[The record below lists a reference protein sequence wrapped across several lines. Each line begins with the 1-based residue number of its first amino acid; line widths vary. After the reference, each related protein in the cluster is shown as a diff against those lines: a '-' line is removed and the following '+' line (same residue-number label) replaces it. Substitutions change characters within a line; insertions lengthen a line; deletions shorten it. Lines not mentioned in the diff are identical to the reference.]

1 MSALQTVVA
10 SSRPKFLVLSLAC
23 IGLAWAGSVA
33 EGFAI
38 SWWIVM
44 WVVVGGVAAHMG
56 VNLLNE
62 YEDFQS
68 GLDFITVKTPFSGGS
83 GALVEKPEFASKVL
97 AGAMFSLL
105 LTVAAGCYLVYLRG
119 VPLLIIGILGMM
131 LIASYTR
138 YINRNALLCLIAPGI
153 GFGVLMVMGSAI
165 ALSGHVSAAV
175 AWLSLPAFFLVNN
188 LLLLN
193 QFPDMDAD
201 QQVGRNHIVIRYG
214 RVISSRIYVLFMIC
228 AFLSIGI
235 AVALAALP
243 VMALLSMLTLVIALP
258 TARGVLLYASDP
270 RRLNEFLGRNI
281 AITIA
286 TLAMLAVT
294 VAIESGSE
302 CCG

>member
-10 SSRPKFLVLSLAC
+10 SSRPKFLVLSVVC
-23 IGLAWAGSVA
+23 IGLAWAGSIS

-38 SWWIVM
+38 SWWISM
-44 WVVVGGVAAHMG
+44 WVVVGGVAAHIG

-68 GLDFITVKTPFSGGS
+68 GLDLITVKTPFSGGS

-97 AGAMFSLL
+97 ACAMFSLL
-105 LTVAAGCYLVYLRG
+105 LTVAVGCYLVYLRG
-119 VPLLIIGILGMM
+119 VALLIIGILGMM
-131 LIASYTR
+131 LIVSYTR

-193 QFPDMDAD
+193 QFPDVDAD
-201 QQVGRNHIVIRYG
+201 QQVGRYHFIIRYG
-214 RVISSRIYVLFMIC
+214 RVISSRVYIFFMIC
-228 AFLSIGI
+228 AYFSIGL
-235 AVALAALP
+235 AVVLAVLP
-243 VMALLSMLTLVIALP
+243 VMALLSMPTLVIALP
-258 TARGVLLYASDP
+258 TARGVLFYARDP
-270 RRLNEFLGRNI
+270 QRLNAFLGPNI
-281 AITIA
+281 AITVA
-286 TLAMLAVT
+286 TLAILAVT
-294 VAIESGSE
+294 VAIESGS
-302 CCG
+302 